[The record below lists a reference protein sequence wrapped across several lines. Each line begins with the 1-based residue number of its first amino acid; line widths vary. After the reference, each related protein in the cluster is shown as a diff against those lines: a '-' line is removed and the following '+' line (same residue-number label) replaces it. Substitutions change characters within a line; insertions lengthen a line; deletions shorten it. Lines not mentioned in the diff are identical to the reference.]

1 MKAVMMQRD
10 EAIKMQEWQEI
21 KEWGKFSMGKMYRIL
36 QTYGSKV
43 EWRNLQYNNNAKP
56 RSKFMFWMACHE
68 RLATKDRLCK
78 FGFVKDTKCGFC
90 VKDESVNHL
99 FFECESLK
107 KVWKEVLAWIQINHS
122 PGDWNDE
129 RNWLVQNT
137 KGKGSCAAII
147 KMAATET
154 IYALWKYR
162 NARILGDDIDIDKV
176 RKDIIDTLVYKGW
189 ENKKLRNHIA
199 ILMLED

>member
-1 MKAVMMQRD
+1 
-10 EAIKMQEWQEI
+10 
-21 KEWGKFSMGKMYRIL
+21 MGKMYRIL

-43 EWRNLQYNNNAKP
+43 EWRNLQYNNNARP
-56 RSKFMFWMACHE
+56 RLKFIFWMACHE

-90 VKDESVNHL
+90 AKDESVNHL

-107 KVWKEVLAWIQINHS
+107 KVWKEVLAWIQ
-122 PGDWNDE
+122 
-129 RNWLVQNT
+129 NT
-137 KGKGSCAAII
+137 KGKGSRAAII

-154 IYALWKYR
+154 IYVLWKYR